1 MFYVGVVGCNVVRDS
16 VRQTDVD
23 LLESRDTELDLSEAD
38 FAPAQCSLLLN
49 SCTTPDSS
57 TINWT
62 LSGSTFPP
70 CETHH
75 VAQDAV
81 FNGHTDASCN
91 GVQNGEVEASSSA
104 HYDAIGLPLCTD
116 NSALSNC
123 SEPVK
128 ADNYCVLSVDTDAA
142 RPILNVHQEDNI
154 GTTVRCEM
162 AANSADDNCLSTEHL
177 PSELTTSH
185 TDSACDVQTVDE
197 QHTGHLTSDA
207 NISCEESEAMRAA
220 ADCGHE
226 VSSTEASVVHDLPEC
241 RIEPTP
247 QNIGNTDCEVDEPC
261 YVSDVT
267 EVSVNCPDVS
277 LSAVRSVDVVLAETQ
292 PKAEE
297 PTEPTVNDDDDNVA
311 VQSLLVTSDNI
322 GEVNLHVID
331 EVDSDMNEVDKTVGN
346 SYCPTASM
354 NKSTD
359 VDVQQL
365 NVLVVGSEGLWVETG
380 GEGTYA
386 VDHLERIITDNVAR
400 STIELKKLD
409 SCVDEHVPCAARSLE
424 SNVSETVDVNE
435 LILTSTEPVLQHTAC
450 SGTDVVNSDTGAQP
464 IQSDT
469 LSYYAASPLSVNIT
483 ADSLSEATVS
493 LPEEMSV
500 DVIGSLCDMSA
511 ANSTKKANHPESL
524 QKPGTGEMLM
534 SCVSQSDVI
543 SQDNECAS
551 VCDDEQLSQ
560 HSVDEL
566 SNHLPVVEVNDTV
579 AVDSGSVAV
588 DEALMTKAFVDTGLS
603 NDQPDRTV
611 EQVYEYTSPYTAST
625 HEPSLEDMA
634 FSTPGNRDEKRDRCG
649 VDVTGMSDRGLSE
662 PAVLKDA
669 ISGQSLSVDSR
680 QISECMSDSV
690 ERGESHVHEI
700 QTLSTDGLHTLD
712 QDEADVQ
719 GQSDRGQLRV
729 TRSGEGEPSANLS
742 ESGVTIPSDEDAER
756 WFEEKFAECEEDF
769 DVDEFVSSAWT
780 SYHPDVTDS
789 ERVVSS
795 IHDEILAQN
804 LFDAAAAGGDHIDGA
819 DVWLRVENAS
829 VAASAV
835 DDSCPSSSDDPSQYV
850 DGEEETADGYIP
862 SSTTSTQS
870 DGFTASPGCYSYSS
884 LPDNVCILFH
894 CFHFTPF
901 VLAVIMECSVTV
913 LQYFH

>member
-1 MFYVGVVGCNVVRDS
+1 MFYVGVVGCHVVRDS

-49 SCTTPDSS
+49 SCATPDSS
-57 TINWT
+57 TFNWT
-62 LSGSTFPP
+62 LSGSTYPP

-75 VAQDAV
+75 LAQDAV

-128 ADNYCVLSVDTDAA
+128 ADNYYVLSVDTDA

-197 QHTGHLTSDA
+197 QHTGHLTSDG
-207 NISCEESEAMRAA
+207 NIFCEESEAMRAA
-220 ADCGHE
+220 ADRGHE

-247 QNIGNTDCEVDEPC
+247 QNIGNTDCEVDESC
-261 YVSDVT
+261 YVYDVT

-297 PTEPTVNDDDDNVA
+297 PPPTVNNDDDNVA

-331 EVDSDMNEVDKTVGN
+331 EVDSDMNEVDMTVGN

-354 NKSTD
+354 SKSTD

-365 NVLVVGSEGLWVETG
+365 TVLVVGSEGLWVES
-380 GEGTYA
+380 A

-400 STIELKKLD
+400 STIDLKLD
-409 SCVDEHVPCAARSLE
+409 SCVDEDVPCAARSLE
-424 SNVSETVDVNE
+424 SDVSETVDVNE
-435 LILTSTEPVLQHTAC
+435 MIVGCTEPVLHDTVC
-450 SGTDVVNSDTGAQP
+450 SGTDVVNSDTGAEP

-469 LSYYAASPLSVNIT
+469 LSYYAASPSSVNIT

-500 DVIGSLCDMSA
+500 DVVDSSCDMCA
-511 ANSTKKANHPESL
+511 AGSSKKANRPESL
-524 QKPGTGEMLM
+524 RKPGTGEMLV
-534 SCVSQSDVI
+534 SRVSQSDVI
-543 SQDNECAS
+543 AVISQDNERAS

-566 SNHLPVVEVNDTV
+566 SNHLPVVEVNDAV
-579 AVDSGSVAV
+579 AVDTGSVAV

-611 EQVYEYTSPYTAST
+611 EQFYEYESLYTVSLNK
-625 HEPSLEDMA
+625 PGLEDMA
-634 FSTPGNRDEKRDRCG
+634 FSTPGKRDEEHDRCI
-649 VDVTGMSDRGLSE
+649 VDDTGMSDTGLSE
-662 PAVLKDA
+662 PVVLKDG
-669 ISGQSLSVDSR
+669 ISAQSLSVDSS
-680 QISECMSDSV
+680 QISDIVEHH
-690 ERGESHVHEI
+690 ERGESHADEI
-700 QTLSTDGLHTLD
+700 QTLSTDGLLTLD

-729 TRSGEGEPSANLS
+729 TQSGEGEPSASLS

-780 SYHPDVTDS
+780 SYHPDVADS

-819 DVWLRVENAS
+819 NAWLHVENAS

-835 DDSCPSSSDDPSQYV
+835 DDSLCPSSSVDPSQCV

-870 DGFTASPGCYSYSS
+870 DGFTASSGC
-884 LPDNVCILFH
+884 
-894 CFHFTPF
+894 
-901 VLAVIMECSVTV
+901 
-913 LQYFH
+913 